1 MTEPVDPIRRVND
14 RRVQERRSQQ
24 RRAADAAAKAQA
36 KATAN
41 LPATTGAPVI
51 DHPQPAPAPLDG
63 AAVYAAQLLGQS
75 GQKRGLRG
83 GKPVLDEAR
92 AAYLGAEYSGEADR
106 RPPKGLLKKT
116 DI

>member
-1 MTEPVDPIRRVND
+1 MTDPVDRISRVNE
-14 RRVQERRSQQ
+14 RRIQERRGQQ
-24 RRAADAAAKAQA
+24 RRAADAAKAKAEA
-36 KATAN
+36 DAL
-41 LPATTGAPVI
+41 LPAHTGAPVI
-51 DHPQPAPAPLDG
+51 DHPQPAPSPLDS
-63 AAVYAAQLLGQS
+63 ASVYAAQLLGQS

-92 AAYLGAEYSGEADR
+92 AAYLGAEYSGEHDR